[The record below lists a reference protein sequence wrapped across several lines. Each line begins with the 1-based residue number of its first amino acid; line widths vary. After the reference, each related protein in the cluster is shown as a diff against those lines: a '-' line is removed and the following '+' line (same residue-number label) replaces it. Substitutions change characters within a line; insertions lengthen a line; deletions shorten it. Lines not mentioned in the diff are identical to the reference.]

1 MFVDMSHAKLIG
13 RGIGTVHTL
22 NPIRGNR
29 GWGDGGHLQPTTEE
43 DKEIRGDKWS

>member
-1 MFVDMSHAKLIG
+1 MLFVKLTG

-22 NPIRGNR
+22 NPIR

-43 DKEIRGDKWS
+43 DKEIRGEKWS